1 MDKFNMLQLFPGG
14 YTDDNGSASTTS
26 AINVNVTNQRT
37 GESAPY
43 TNDLTI
49 GMKTYYDTELLE
61 NARPLHRFAQFGKKQ
76 ALPKGNGKTVEWRKW
91 DTFGRANVLAEG
103 VTPSGEKFG
112 QKAITATI
120 TQHGAYA
127 TFSDVLELTYVDDV
141 ILGATEEFGAAM
153 ADSQDL
159 DIRDELL
166 TNTNVMYPDNGNG
179 TQPVARIT
187 VTGEGGTV
195 TTQGLVAGC
204 YLTSKFV
211 NKVATVLKKNKVP
224 TINGDYI
231 AIIHPSVAM
240 DLRNATD
247 WLDAHKY
254 AQPEEI
260 YNGEI
265 GKLHNVRFI
274 ETTNAKVWGAGAYA
288 GATPTSEEAVQKS
301 GIANLS
307 VYDCEFFGKDAWG
320 MIDPAGAGAEMIVK
334 AKGSAGTAD
343 PLNQRSTVGYK
354 FSDATKI
361 LYPERV
367 IRVECVS
374 SFGNADT
381 YN

>member
-1 MDKFNMLQLFPGG
+1 MNKLNKLQLFPGG
-14 YTDDNGSASTTS
+14 YTDLNGSSSSTS

-37 GESAPY
+37 SDGAGGY
-43 TNDLTI
+43 INDLTY

-61 NARPLHRFAQFGKKQ
+61 NARAQHYFSQFGKKQ
-76 ALPKGNGKTVEWRKW
+76 PLPKGNGKTVEWRKW
-91 DTFGRANVLAEG
+91 DTFGRANTLTEG

-112 QKAITATI
+112 QKNLTATI
-120 TQHGAYA
+120 SQHGAYA

-159 DIRDELL
+159 EVRDALL
-166 TNTNVMYPDNGNG
+166 LGTNVMFPPKANG
-179 TQPVARIT
+179 TKVVQRVST
-187 VTGEGGTV
+187 VTEGVITA
-195 TTQGLVAGC
+195 QGLESDC
-204 YLTSKFV
+204 FLTSKFV
-211 NKVATVLKKNKVP
+211 NQVATVLKKNKAP
-224 TINGDYI
+224 KINGDYI

-240 DLRNATD
+240 DLRNSSD

-265 GKLHNVRFI
+265 GKLHGVRFI
-274 ETTNAKVWGAGAYA
+274 ETTNVKVWGAG
-288 GATPTSEEAVQKS
+288 TSTGDS
-301 GIANLS
+301 GISNLA
-307 VYDCEFFGKDAWG
+307 VYGCFFFGKDAWG
-320 MIDPAGAGAEMIVK
+320 EIDPAGAGAEMIVK

-354 FSDATKI
+354 FSGAAKI
-361 LYPERV
+361 LYPERL

-374 SFGNADT
+374 SFGSDDATN
-381 YN
+381 

>member
-1 MDKFNMLQLFPGG
+1 MQKFNMLQLFPGG
-14 YTDDNGSASTTS
+14 YTDLNGSGSTTS

-37 GESAPY
+37 GTDPGPY

-61 NARPLHRFAQFGKKQ
+61 NARAQHYYSQFGKKQ

-91 DTFGRANVLAEG
+91 DTFGRANVLTEG

-112 QKAITATI
+112 QKNLTATI

-159 DIRDELL
+159 EVRDALL
-166 TNTNVMYPDNGNG
+166 LGTNVMFPPKANG
-179 TQPVARIT
+179 TEVKARVT
-187 VTGEGGTV
+187 VTGEGGTI
-195 TTQGLVAGC
+195 TTQGLESDC

-224 TINGDYI
+224 TINGDYV

-240 DLRNATD
+240 DLRNSTD

-265 GKLHNVRFI
+265 GKLHGVRFI
-274 ETTNAKVWGAGAYA
+274 EATNTKVWGAG
-288 GATPTSEEAVQKS
+288 TSTGDS
-301 GIANLS
+301 GIANLA
-307 VYDCEFFGKDAWG
+307 VYGNFFFGKDAWG
-320 MIDPAGAGAEMIVK
+320 EIDPAGAGAEMIVK

-354 FSDATKI
+354 FSGAATI
-361 LYPERV
+361 LYPERL

-374 SFGNADT
+374 SFGDDDATN
-381 YN
+381 